1 MKSFNILPAVAG
13 LVCIVLTQPV
23 AADSNCDPIS
33 KYTTEWFLANTK
45 PQYRSRSFDSSALFY
60 SSGLSDRAKQFA
72 RQADKV
78 TIWDVWP
85 CENYWIKGTRGN
97 PLSCIMENYSDERK
111 YFENMSRAFA
121 MKAHKIATVL
131 HRDIYNPP
139 MDTIWARIELP
150 VLQGAGNPGGMVDY
164 ITALDAQNT
173 GRWRM
178 LWDRFDSSRLIEET
192 QSLYQAIHQRI
203 MSPRSL
209 QDSEGNIEKRGDFD
223 ACPISVNPKHPL
235 Y

>member
-1 MKSFNILPAVAG
+1 MKSFSILPAVAG
-13 LVCIVLTQPV
+13 LVCIVLTQRV
-23 AADSNCDPIS
+23 AADPTCDPIS

-45 PQYRSRSFDSSALFY
+45 PQYRTKSFDSSALFY

-72 RQADKV
+72 RQAGKV

-85 CENYWIKGTRGN
+85 CENYWIKGTRAN
-97 PLSCIMENYSDERK
+97 PLSCIMGNYRDEMK

-121 MKAHKIATVL
+121 MKAHKVATVL

-139 MDTIWARIELP
+139 MNTIWGRIEFP
-150 VLQGAGNPGGMVDY
+150 VLQAAENPGGVVDY
-164 ITALDAQNT
+164 ITALDAEDT
-173 GRWRM
+173 ARWRM
-178 LWDRFDSSRLIEET
+178 LWDRFGSSRLVEET
-192 QSLYQAIHQRI
+192 RALYHMVHQRA

-209 QDSEGNIEKRGDFD
+209 QYLEGDIEKRGNFD
-223 ACPISVNPKHPL
+223 ACPISVDSDHPL